1 MRDYS
6 KLSKKKK
13 VEIGNKWLLKN
24 EIVDLEFSLVRKGRK
39 LYFGLIWKKPKTLI
53 SSMGDTVI
61 GVEESFEQ
69 FVKEIQIEYRLD
81 NSPIIE

>member
-13 VEIGNKWLLKN
+13 VEIGNEWLKRN
-24 EIVDLEFSLVRKGRK
+24 EIYDIEFRTVRKDRK
-39 LYFGLIWKKPKTLI
+39 LYFALVWKKPSTVI
-53 SSMGDTVI
+53 STMSDTII

-81 NSPIIE
+81 NSPKI

>member
-13 VEIGNKWLLKN
+13 VEIGNEWLKKN
-24 EIVDLEFSLVRKGRK
+24 EINDLEFTTVRKDRK
-39 LYFGLIWKKPKTLI
+39 LNFALVWITHNGSTI
-53 SSMGDTVI
+53 I

-81 NSPIIE
+81 SSPKY

>member
-13 VEIGNKWLLKN
+13 VEIGNEWLKKN
-24 EIVDLEFSLVRKGRK
+24 EINDLEFTTVRKDRK
-39 LYFGLIWKKPKTLI
+39 LNFALVWITPNGSTI
-53 SSMGDTVI
+53 I
-61 GVEESFEQ
+61 GVEENFEQ

-81 NSPIIE
+81 SSPKY

>member
-1 MRDYS
+1 MKDYS

-13 VEIGNKWLLKN
+13 VEIGNIWLKRN
-24 EIVDLEFSLVRKGRK
+24 EINDLEFKTVRKNRK
-39 LYFGLIWKKPKTLI
+39 LYFALDWKKPTTVI
-53 SSMGDTVI
+53 STMTETNI

-69 FVKEIQIEYRLD
+69 FIKEIQIEYRLD

>member
-13 VEIGNKWLLKN
+13 VEIGNEWLKRN
-24 EIVDLEFSLVRKGRK
+24 EIYDIEFRTVRKDRK
-39 LYFGLIWKKPKTLI
+39 LYFALVWKKPSTVI
-53 SSMGDTVI
+53 STMSDTVI

-81 NSPIIE
+81 NSPKI

>member
-1 MRDYS
+1 MKDYS

-13 VEIGNKWLLKN
+13 VEIGNEWLRRN
-24 EIVDLEFSLVRKGRK
+24 NIMDLEFITVRKDRK
-39 LYFGLIWKKPKTLI
+39 LYFGLVWKKPSTVI
-53 SSMGDTVI
+53 STMYNTII
-61 GVEESFEQ
+61 GVEENFEQ

>member
-24 EIVDLEFSLVRKGRK
+24 EIEDLEFTLVRKDRK
-39 LYFGLIWKKPKTLI
+39 LYFGLVWKKPKTLI
-53 SSMGDTVI
+53 STMSNTVI

>member
-1 MRDYS
+1 MKDYS

-13 VEIGNKWLLKN
+13 VEIGNEWLRSN
-24 EIVDLEFSLVRKGRK
+24 NIMDLEFITVRKDRK
-39 LYFGLIWKKPKTLI
+39 LYFGLVWKKPSTVI
-53 SSMGDTVI
+53 STMSNTII
-61 GVEESFEQ
+61 GVEENFEQ

>member
-1 MRDYS
+1 MKDYS

-13 VEIGNKWLLKN
+13 VEIGNIWLKRN
-24 EIVDLEFSLVRKGRK
+24 EINDLEFKTVRKNRK
-39 LYFGLIWKKPKTLI
+39 LYFALVWKKPTTII
-53 SSMGDTVI
+53 STMSETII

>member
-13 VEIGNKWLLKN
+13 VEIGNEWLKKN
-24 EIVDLEFSLVRKGRK
+24 EIYDLEFKTVRKDRK
-39 LYFGLIWKKPKTLI
+39 LYFALVWKKPN
-53 SSMGDTVI
+53 TVI
-61 GVEESFEQ
+61 STMPDTILGVEESFEQ

-81 NSPIIE
+81 SSPKI

>member
-1 MRDYS
+1 MKDYS

-13 VEIGNKWLLKN
+13 VEIGNEWLRRN
-24 EIVDLEFSLVRKGRK
+24 NIMDLEFITVRKDRK
-39 LYFGLIWKKPKTLI
+39 LYFGLVWKKPSTVI
-53 SSMGDTVI
+53 STMSNTII
-61 GVEESFEQ
+61 GVEENFEQ

>member
-13 VEIGNKWLLKN
+13 VEIGNEWLKKN
-24 EIVDLEFSLVRKGRK
+24 EISDLEFITVRKDRK
-39 LYFGLIWKKPKTLI
+39 LFFGLVWKVSNGSTI
-53 SSMGDTVI
+53 I

-69 FVKEIQIEYRLD
+69 FLKEIQIEYRLD
-81 NSPIIE
+81 SSPKI

>member
-13 VEIGNKWLLKN
+13 VEIGNEWLKKN
-24 EIVDLEFSLVRKGRK
+24 EINDLEFKTVRKDRK
-39 LYFGLIWKKPKTLI
+39 LYFALVWKKPSTVI
-53 SSMGDTVI
+53 STMSDTII

-81 NSPIIE
+81 SSPKI